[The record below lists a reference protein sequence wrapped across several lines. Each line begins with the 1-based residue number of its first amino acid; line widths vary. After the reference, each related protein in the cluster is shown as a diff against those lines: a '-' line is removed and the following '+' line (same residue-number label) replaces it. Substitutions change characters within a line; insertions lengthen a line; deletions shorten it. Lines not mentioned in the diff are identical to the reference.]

1 MNEEEKKTEI
11 TKIAFVRLGL
21 GDVATTTG
29 YSSTRRYLAVENVRC
44 SWFSVVVVVTMLRR

>member
-21 GDVATTTG
+21 DDVATTIG

-44 SWFSVVVVVTMLRR
+44 SWFSVVVVTMLRR